1 MKFKRLFKL
10 FMQEFIFIVYKKIRL
25 GTDYLYYRVYDKI
38 PDSDCFFAL
47 LFVYVIIRLF
57 LFKLEAISAS

>member
-1 MKFKRLFKL
+1 MLFCLIFISHNLL
-10 FMQEFIFIVYKKIRL
+10 FTLFIVYKKIRL

-47 LFVYVIIRLF
+47 LFV
-57 LFKLEAISAS
+57 

>member
-1 MKFKRLFKL
+1 MLFYVIVISQNLL
-10 FMQEFIFIVYKKIRL
+10 FMVFTVYKTIRL

-47 LFVYVIIRLF
+47 LFV
-57 LFKLEAISAS
+57 